1 VTVAKTSTI
10 YRNIHRKALCEKY
23 RVQRDAL
30 RARSLDLKLTLEER
44 MEARAAL
51 SMLPSDSS
59 PTKIKNRCQITG
71 RSHAYI
77 RKFGVSRLVLRRMAH
92 AGFLPGVTKASW

>member
-1 VTVAKTSTI
+1 MARKSLLNRNQYRSVLVDKFKT
-10 YRNIHRKALCEKY
+10 R
-23 RVQRDAL
+23 RDAL

-51 SMLPSDSS
+51 DLMSPDSS
-59 PTKIKNRCQITG
+59 ATRVRNRCQLTG

-77 RKFGVSRLVLRRMAH
+77 RKFGICRNALRLLAH
-92 AGFLPGVTKASW
+92 QGVLPGVTKASW